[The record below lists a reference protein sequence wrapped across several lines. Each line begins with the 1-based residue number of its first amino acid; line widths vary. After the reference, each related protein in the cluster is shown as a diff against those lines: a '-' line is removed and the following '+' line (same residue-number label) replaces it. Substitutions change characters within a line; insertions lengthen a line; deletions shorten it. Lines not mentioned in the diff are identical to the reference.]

1 VSIIPRGRA
10 LGVTLST
17 PEADRY
23 GYDANYLRGRIIGA
37 LGGMAAEQEV
47 FNVVTT
53 GAEND
58 LEVVTRI
65 ARSMVGRWGMS
76 DRIGTQSVLPAE
88 GDPRM
93 AGMSDALLDAVDE
106 EVRRIT
112 DECYA
117 EARRLLRDNRPKLDA
132 IVTQL
137 LARETLDEAEA
148 YLAAGIERPATTP
161 APVPVPA

>member
-1 VSIIPRGRA
+1 M
-10 LGVTLST
+10 TLAT
-17 PEADRY
+17 PESDRY

-47 FNVVTT
+47 FSVITT
-53 GAEND
+53 GSESD
-58 LEVVTRI
+58 LETVTRI

-76 DRIGTQSVLPAE
+76 ERIGRLSALSVD

-93 AGMSDALLDAVDE
+93 AGTSDGMLDAVDE

-117 EARRLLRDNRPKLDA
+117 EARRLLRENREKLDR
-132 IVTQL
+132 IVERL
-137 LARETLDEAEA
+137 LTRETLDEAEVYA
-148 YLAAGIERPATTP
+148 AAGIERQGSSGDAHAPASK
-161 APVPVPA
+161 ASRLEH